1 MPEALINGAR
11 IYYQEHGKGPPLVLS
26 HGLGSDHT
34 MWLLQARELRDR
46 FRVVLWDFRGHGRSE
61 ITEEG
66 YSLEMFVSDLRGL
79 LRYLG
84 IEEAHI
90 GGLSLG
96 GLVAW
101 SFALAFPEMTRSL
114 VISDSAG
121 LLEGMSEKEKEDKQ
135 KLFETSAAVAKKD
148 GRSRMADAT
157 ISLMFSEKFIKSRPD
172 LVEQVKSGI
181 MADPGQGYARTIEHL
196 LLNFW
201 KRPEDEVKEDLG
213 RISTSCLVLAG
224 ELDQLTPLPT
234 QQALHRSIPG
244 SRFVLIKGAGHV
256 PCLEKPGEWNRAVL
270 EFLSS
275 VEGG

>member
-11 IYYQEHGKGPPLVLS
+11 IYYQEHGKGSPLVLS
-26 HGLGSDHT
+26 HGLGADHT

-61 ITEEG
+61 ITEAG

-101 SFALAFPEMTRSL
+101 SFAIAFPEMTRSL

-121 LLEGMSEKEKEDKQ
+121 LLEGMSEKEKEDKK
-135 KLFETSAAVAKKD
+135 KLFETSAAVAKKS
-148 GRSRMADAT
+148 GRSEMADAT
-157 ISLMFSEKFIKSRPD
+157 ISLMFSEEFIKSRPD
-172 LVEQVKSGI
+172 LVDQVKSGI
-181 MADPGQGYARTIEHL
+181 MADPGPGYARTIEHL
-196 LLNFW
+196 LLKFW
-201 KRPEDEVKEDLG
+201 KRPADDIKNELAG
-213 RISTSCLVLAG
+213 ISVPCLILAG

-234 QQALHRSIPG
+234 QQALHRFIPG
-244 SRFVLIKGAGHV
+244 SQFILIKGAGHV
-256 PCLEKPGEWNRAVL
+256 PNLEKPEEWNRAVL
-270 EFLSS
+270 EFLLSL
-275 VEGG
+275 EQ